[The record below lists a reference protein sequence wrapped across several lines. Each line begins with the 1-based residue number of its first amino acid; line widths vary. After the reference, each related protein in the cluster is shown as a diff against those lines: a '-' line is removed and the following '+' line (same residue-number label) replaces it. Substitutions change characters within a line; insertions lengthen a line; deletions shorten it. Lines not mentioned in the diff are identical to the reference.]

1 MERFGEPVD
10 LAQSDLAFTHDDY
23 ATGQSWIIISVAQ
36 KARLLGRSAMN
47 PPSPLKTIG
56 LLAYDD
62 MQALDLTGP
71 LDVFGAANALASG
84 MPPYGLH
91 VIGVHTGTVRTE
103 NGLVVVPAC
112 SIKETPPLDTLLIP
126 GGIGSRIGNTD
137 PQLLAWLRLQAKSAR
152 RVVSVCTGAYLLAAA
167 GLLAGRRV
175 ATHWQYAEDLARRF
189 PAIHVEPEKLFL
201 RDGRFA
207 TSGGL
212 TAGIDLALALVEED
226 LGAAM
231 SLAVARYLV
240 MYVTRPG
247 NQTQFSAPLAAQA
260 QATGRMSI
268 LVDWLLA
275 HLKDE
280 ITSERMAE
288 QVSMSPRH
296 FRRVF
301 ADTFDTSPARFVEH
315 LRLEQACLHLTR
327 DKSSIDRIAACVGF
341 RSADV
346 FRRAF
351 RARYGATPS
360 EYRARFA
367 R

>member
-1 MERFGEPVD
+1 
-10 LAQSDLAFTHDDY
+10 
-23 ATGQSWIIISVAQ
+23 
-36 KARLLGRSAMN
+36 MN
-47 PPSPLKTIG
+47 PSSPIKTIG
-56 LLAYDD
+56 LLAYDN

-71 LDVFGAANALASG
+71 LDVFGAANSLASG
-84 MPPYGLH
+84 MPPYDLH
-91 VIGVHTGTVRTE
+91 VIGAHTGTVHAE
-103 NGLVVVPAC
+103 NGLVVLPAC
-112 SIKETPPLDTLLIP
+112 SIEDAPSLDTLLIP
-126 GGIGSRIGNTD
+126 GGIGSRLGNAD
-137 PQLLAWLRLQAKSAR
+137 PQLLAWLRRQAETAR
-152 RVVSVCTGAYLLAAA
+152 RMVSVCTGAYMLAAT
-167 GLLAGRRV
+167 GLLDGRRV

-189 PAIHVEPEKLFL
+189 PTIHVEPERLFL

-226 LGAAM
+226 LGAAA

-247 NQTQFSAPLAAQA
+247 NQTQFSAPLAAQT
-260 QATGRMSI
+260 QATGRMGV
-268 LVDWLLA
+268 LVGWLLA

-301 ADTFDTSPARFVEH
+301 ADTFGTSPARFVEH
-315 LRLEQACLHLTR
+315 LRLEQACMRLTR
-327 DKSSIDRIAACVGF
+327 DRTSIGRIASSVGF
-341 RSADV
+341 HSADV

-351 RARYGATPS
+351 RARYGATPV
-360 EYRARFA
+360 EYRERFA

>member
-1 MERFGEPVD
+1 
-10 LAQSDLAFTHDDY
+10 
-23 ATGQSWIIISVAQ
+23 
-36 KARLLGRSAMN
+36 MN
-47 PPSPLKTIG
+47 PPPTSRTIG

-71 LDVFGAANALASG
+71 LDVFGAANALATGS
-84 MPPYGLH
+84 PPYELH
-91 VIGVHTGTVRTE
+91 VIGLRTGAVRAE
-103 NGLVVVPAC
+103 NGLTVLPAC
-112 SIKETPPLDTLLIP
+112 TIEDAPPLDTLVIP
-126 GGIGSRIGNTD
+126 GGAGSRAGNTD
-137 PQLLAWLRLQAKSAR
+137 PRLFDWLCRQAKTAR
-152 RVVSVCTGAYLLAAA
+152 RVVSVCTGAYMLAGT
-167 GLLAGRRV
+167 GLLDGRRV
-175 ATHWQYAEDLARRF
+175 ATHWQYAHDLARRF
-189 PAIHVEPEKLFL
+189 PAIHVEPDRLFL
-201 RDGRFA
+201 RDGCFA

-226 LGAAM
+226 LGAPA

-260 QATGRMSI
+260 QATGRMGA
-268 LVDWLLA
+268 LVNWLLA
-275 HLKDE
+275 HLDDD

-288 QVSMSPRH
+288 QVAMSSRH

-301 ADTFDTSPARFVEH
+301 ADTFGTNPARFLEH
-315 LRLEQACLHLTR
+315 LRLEQACMRLTGG
-327 DKSSIDRIAACVGF
+327 KASIDRIASSVGF
-341 RSADV
+341 RSTDV

-360 EYRARFA
+360 EYRERFA

>member
-1 MERFGEPVD
+1 
-10 LAQSDLAFTHDDY
+10 
-23 ATGQSWIIISVAQ
+23 
-36 KARLLGRSAMN
+36 MN
-47 PPSPLKTIG
+47 PPSPVKTIG
-56 LLAYDD
+56 LLGYDD

-84 MPPYGLH
+84 MPPYELH
-91 VIGVHTGTVRTE
+91 VIGVHTGTVHAE
-103 NGLVVVPAC
+103 NGLAVLPAC
-112 SIKETPPLDTLLIP
+112 SIEDAPPLDTLLIP
-126 GGIGSRIGNTD
+126 GGSGSRLGNAD
-137 PQLLAWLRLQAKSAR
+137 PKLLAWLRRQAETAR
-152 RVVSVCTGAYLLAAA
+152 RVVSVCTGAYILAAT
-167 GLLAGRRV
+167 GLLDGRRV

-189 PAIHVEPEKLFL
+189 PAIRVEPERLFL

-226 LGAAM
+226 LGAAT

-260 QATGRMSI
+260 QATGRMGT
-268 LVDWLLA
+268 LVEWLLA

-288 QVSMSPRH
+288 RVSMSPRH

-301 ADTFDTSPARFVEH
+301 TDTFGTSPARFVEH
-315 LRLEQACLHLTR
+315 LRLEQACMRLTR
-327 DKSSIDRIAACVGF
+327 DRTSIDRIASSVGF
-341 RSADV
+341 HSADV

-351 RARYGATPS
+351 RTRYGATPG
-360 EYRARFA
+360 EYRERFA

>member
-1 MERFGEPVD
+1 
-10 LAQSDLAFTHDDY
+10 
-23 ATGQSWIIISVAQ
+23 
-36 KARLLGRSAMN
+36 MN
-47 PPSPLKTIG
+47 SPSPIKTIG

-62 MQALDLTGP
+62 MQALDLAGP

-91 VIGVHTGTVRTE
+91 VIGVHTGIVHAE
-103 NGLVVVPAC
+103 NGLAVLPAYN
-112 SIKETPPLDTLLIP
+112 IEDAPPLDTLLIP
-126 GGIGSRIGNTD
+126 GGIGSRLGKAD
-137 PQLLAWLRLQAKSAR
+137 PELLGWLRRQAETAR
-152 RVVSVCTGAYLLAAA
+152 RVVSVCTGAYMLAAT
-167 GLLAGRRV
+167 GLLDGRRV

-189 PAIHVEPEKLFL
+189 PAIHVEPERLFL

-226 LGAAM
+226 LGAAA

-247 NQTQFSAPLAAQA
+247 NQAQFSAPLAAQV
-260 QATGRMSI
+260 QATGRMGA

-301 ADTFDTSPARFVEH
+301 ADTFGTSPARFVEH
-315 LRLEQACLHLTR
+315 LRLEQACLRLTR
-327 DKSSIDRIAACVGF
+327 DKTSIDRVASSVGF

-351 RARYGATPS
+351 RARYGATPT
-360 EYRARFA
+360 EYRQRFA